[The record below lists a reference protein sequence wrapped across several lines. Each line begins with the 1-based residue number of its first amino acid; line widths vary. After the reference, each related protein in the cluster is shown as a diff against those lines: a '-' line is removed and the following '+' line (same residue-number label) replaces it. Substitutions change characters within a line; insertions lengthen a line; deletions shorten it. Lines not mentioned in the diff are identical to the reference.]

1 MSCAVLNLR
10 LGYGVVTQTLQRHG
24 YCRIIDKKL
33 WARTI
38 YMLSFLDALP
48 KGPVKLGIELG

>member
-1 MSCAVLNLR
+1 MSCRDLNLS
-10 LGYGVVTQTLQRHG
+10 LGSEVVTQTLQRHR